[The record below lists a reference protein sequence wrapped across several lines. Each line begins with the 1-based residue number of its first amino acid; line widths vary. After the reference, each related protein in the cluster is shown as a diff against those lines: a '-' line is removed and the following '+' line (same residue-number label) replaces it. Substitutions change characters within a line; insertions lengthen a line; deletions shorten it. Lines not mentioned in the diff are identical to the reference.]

1 MVGPKTRSNIRRQ
14 NYKDMREACYIW
26 QKKQVLMQ
34 KHPCISKTYAAYKLE
49 KETTC
54 NPHHSLAL

>member
-1 MVGPKTRSNIRRQ
+1 
-14 NYKDMREACYIW
+14 MREACYIW

-34 KHPCISKTYAAYKLE
+34 KHPCISKTYAAYKIE